1 MISIAIDGPSGAG
14 KSTLARRLAKEL
26 GYVYVDTGAMFRA
39 VGLYALQ
46 KGVPPKDGEAVQAL
60 LGEIDIRLSYEG
72 GTQHIYLNG
81 KDVTQAVRAEEV
93 GMAASGVSAFLP
105 VRDHLLGLQRGMAQT
120 NNVVMD
126 GRDVGTAILPN
137 AQVKIFLTASSAERA
152 QRRWKELC
160 AKGKTVPYATVL
172 ADVEKRDWDDSHRA
186 VRPLK
191 QAQDAILVDTTGLSL
206 EESYAALARAVRAKL
221 AH

>member
-39 VGLYALQ
+39 VGLYALRA
-46 KGVPPKDGEAVQAL
+46 GVCPKDGAAVQAL
-60 LGEIDIRLSYEG
+60 LPHIDVRLSYENG
-72 GTQHIYLNG
+72 AQHIYLNG
-81 KDVTQAVRAEEV
+81 EDVIEAVRAEEV

-105 VRDHLLGLQRGMAQT
+105 VRDFLLGLQRGMAET
-120 NNVVMD
+120 HNVVMD
-126 GRDVGTAILPN
+126 GRDVGTAILPG

-160 AKGKTVPYATVL
+160 EKGQNADYATVL

-191 QAQDAILVDTTGLSL
+191 QAEDAVLVDTTGLSL
-206 EESYAALARAVRAKL
+206 EESYAALVHTVREKL
-221 AH
+221 MR

>member
-14 KSTLARRLAKEL
+14 KSTLARRLAREL

-39 VGLYALQ
+39 VGLYALRAE
-46 KGVPPKDGEAVQAL
+46 VCPKDGAAVQAL
-60 LGEIDIRLSYEG
+60 LPRIDVRLAYENG
-72 GTQHIYLNG
+72 AQRIYLNG
-81 KDVTQAVRAEEV
+81 EDVTAAVRAEEV

-105 VRDHLLGLQRGMAQT
+105 VRDFLLGLQRGMAET
-120 NNVVMD
+120 HDVVMD
-126 GRDVGTAILPN
+126 GRDVGTAILPD

-152 QRRWKELC
+152 HRRWKELC
-160 AKGKTVPYATVL
+160 EKGETADYATVL

-191 QAQDAILVDTTGLSL
+191 QAEDAVLVDTTGLSL
-206 EESYAALARAVRAKL
+206 EESYAALVRAVREKL
-221 AH
+221 AQ

>member
-105 VRDHLLGLQRGMAQT
+105 VRDHLLFAARHGADEQCG
-120 NNVVMD
+120 D
-126 GRDVGTAILPN
+126 GGAKTPFCPMPR
-137 AQVKIFLTASSAERA
+137 KIFHRLRAERA

-160 AKGKTVPYATVL
+160 AKGETVL
-172 ADVEKRDWDDSHRA
+172 RHGAGRRGKRDWDDSHRA

>member
-46 KGVPPKDGEAVQAL
+46 KGVPPKDGAAVQAL

-120 NNVVMD
+120 NDVVMD

-160 AKGKTVPYATVL
+160 ATGETVPYATVL

>member
-1 MISIAIDGPSGAG
+1 M
-14 KSTLARRLAKEL
+14 
-26 GYVYVDTGAMFRA
+26 
-39 VGLYALQ
+39 
-46 KGVPPKDGEAVQAL
+46 QAL

-160 AKGKTVPYATVL
+160 AKGKLCPTPRCWQTWKNGIGMTL
-172 ADVEKRDWDDSHRA
+172 
-186 VRPLK
+186 
-191 QAQDAILVDTTGLSL
+191 T
-206 EESYAALARAVRAKL
+206 ARCAR
-221 AH
+221 

>member
-1 MISIAIDGPSGAG
+1 MRC
-14 KSTLARRLAKEL
+14 K
-26 GYVYVDTGAMFRA
+26 
-39 VGLYALQ
+39 

-105 VRDHLLGLQRGMAQT
+105 VRDHLLSLQRGMAQT
-120 NNVVMD
+120 EQCGD
-126 GRDVGTAILPN
+126 GRARCGHGHFAQCPGEDLSHRLQRRARTAPL
-137 AQVKIFLTASSAERA
+137 ERA
-152 QRRWKELC
+152 VRQGEP
-160 AKGKTVPYATVL
+160 VPYATVL